1 MKPEI
6 KHIPYLLDST
16 PPMIKRCRWK
26 QNYQQT
32 LHTNTRLIGTKLKIS
47 QTPAFNGINMVLN
60 CTLISSSTFQ
70 TSKLQYYLQLL
81 HLTKTRIN
89 GHEKLEI
96 GNGKLRKN
104 IPEAM

>member
-1 MKPEI
+1 M
-6 KHIPYLLDST
+6 
-16 PPMIKRCRWK
+16 
-26 QNYQQT
+26 

-47 QTPAFNGINMVLN
+47 QTPAFNGINIVLN
-60 CTLISSSTFQ
+60 RTLISSSTFQ

-96 GNGKLRKN
+96 GNGKWKN
-104 IPEAM
+104 TKEYS

>member
-1 MKPEI
+1 MEAKLPINAAHEYT
-6 KHIPYLLDST
+6 PY
-16 PPMIKRCRWK
+16 R
-26 QNYQQT
+26 N
-32 LHTNTRLIGTKLKIS
+32 GTKLKLS